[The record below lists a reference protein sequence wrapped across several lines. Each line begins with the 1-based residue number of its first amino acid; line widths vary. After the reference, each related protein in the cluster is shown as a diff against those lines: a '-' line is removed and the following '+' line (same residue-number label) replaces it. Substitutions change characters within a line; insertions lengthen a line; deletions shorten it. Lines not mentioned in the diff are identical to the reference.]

1 MIIDKRDR
9 GWKQMSAMGCLFV
22 LGVLMSAVVVFF
34 WAAASARKRAE
45 NACQATDDT

>member
-1 MIIDKRDR
+1 M
-9 GWKQMSAMGCLFV
+9 

-45 NACQATDDT
+45 HAAQATDDT